1 MATQE
6 RDFVAEHIAE
16 PTVDDVVGAVF
27 AYSGV
32 DWISSDRRLLQ
43 SFFYKLASDERLG
56 TLSDDFEFSTDR
68 GLFPFSRVLA
78 GSLARLQ
85 MGKIIF
91 ARNPDFDSYGMHNE
105 GREAMQT
112 IAERVF
118 DSQQQQLLKEA
129 ATAFV
134 EYAQRW
140 QDKSRLEESSP
151 LE

>member
-6 RDFVAEHIAE
+6 KDFVAAHIAE

-27 AYSGV
+27 AFSGTE
-32 DWISSDRRLLQ
+32 WISSDRRLLQ
-43 SFFYKLASDERLG
+43 SFFFKLMSDERLG
-56 TLSDDFEFSTDR
+56 ALADEFEFSTDR

-91 ARNPDFDSYGMHNE
+91 ARNPDFDSYGMHQE
-105 GREAMQT
+105 GRQAMQA
-112 IAERVF
+112 ISERVF
-118 DSQQQQLLKEA
+118 STQQQELLKEA
-129 ATAFV
+129 AAAFV
-134 EYAQRW
+134 EYASQW
-140 QDKSRLEESSP
+140 QEESRREETAP